1 MANIGLSQP
10 YYAKYTHANG
20 AVTYS
25 ALKKL
30 GKAVDVDITIDN
42 KEPQVLYA
50 DNGPAESVTLFG
62 GGTATLGTDE
72 LSLDVAADIL
82 GMTAPTTDAPGV
94 TFLADANAPYV
105 GLGFIVMKVF
115 ENLIKWRMVVLYK
128 TKFMIPDYAITTKGE
143 TVEFQT
149 PSLAAQ
155 ILRDDSVPSKW
166 QYWNDYNTEADALA
180 ALQTALGGTQSAQ
193 GGNQSAQGGNP

>member
-10 YYAKYTHANG
+10 YYAKYTNTNG
-20 AVTYS
+20 TTTYS
-25 ALKKL
+25 GLKKL

-62 GGTATLGTDE
+62 GGTATLGIDE
-72 LSLDVAADIL
+72 LALDVAADIL
-82 GMTAPTTDAPGV
+82 GMIAPTEQAPGV

-105 GLGFIVMKVF
+105 GLGFIVMKVY
-115 ENLIKWRMVVLYK
+115 ENVIKWRVVVLYK
-128 TKFMIPDYAITTKGE
+128 TKFMLPDFAITTKGE

-155 ILRDDSVPSKW
+155 ILRDDCVPSKW
-166 QYWNDYNTEADALA
+166 SDWHDYATEADALA
-180 ALQTALGGTQSAQ
+180 ALQAALGT
-193 GGNQSAQGGNP
+193 